1 MQTSK
6 LRYYF
11 QYIHSTIL
19 GVILV
24 FLLTAGITTSVFSMK
39 LSSEHVSDF
48 LKNVDSTNI
57 YYQLFRG
64 ENHFYP
70 KSENGE
76 LSISRLLFQA
86 ATNIKLDDTRT
97 LLGRE
102 LPLLTF
108 YHTDIVVAEKGTTIA
123 NLPFESMPS
132 KDVLE
137 NPKQAD
143 ESKISNEEDPK
154 STEGNKGSAINK
166 DPKTKNVFIYQTH
179 NLESYLPLLKN
190 ASTSDDA
197 ISSDT
202 RVNVVALGS
211 KLTKRLQNNGIGV
224 QHDTTN
230 TNQKLLQRKWS
241 YSASYSVSKEVVASA
256 VNQNQDLKYL
266 IDIHRDSARKASTTA
281 SINGKSYAK
290 LVFVIGRAN
299 SNYEKNEEFSKKLH
313 KALNKKYPGISKG
326 VFAKSRDMGN
336 GIYNQNFSDKAIL
349 LEVGGVDNN
358 EGELNRTIDAFAD
371 VFSDIYWEEN
381 NASKE

>member
-1 MQTSK
+1 MQPSK

-11 QYIHSTIL
+11 QYINTTIL

-24 FLLTAGITTSVFSMK
+24 FLLTAGITTSFFSMK

-48 LKNVDSTNI
+48 LKDVDSTNI

-76 LSISRLLFQA
+76 LSISKLLFQV
-86 ATNIKLDDTRT
+86 ATNIRLDDTRT

-108 YHTDIVVAEKGTTIA
+108 YHTGILVAEEGTTIA
-123 NLPFESMPS
+123 NLPFESTPS
-132 KDVLE
+132 EDILE
-137 NPKQAD
+137 NPKKAD
-143 ESKISNEEDPK
+143 ESKISKEDKKDTKGAGENK
-154 STEGNKGSAINK
+154 S
-166 DPKTKNVFIYQTH
+166 PKTKNVLIYQTH

-190 ASTSDDA
+190 ASNANDA

-211 KLTKRLQNNGIGV
+211 KLTTLLQNNGIGV

-241 YSASYSVSKEVVASA
+241 YYSSYNVSKEVVQAA
-256 VNQNQDLKYL
+256 VAKNSDLKYL

-281 SINGKSYAK
+281 TINGKSYAK
-290 LVFVIGRAN
+290 LVFVIGTGN
-299 SNYEKNEEFSKKLH
+299 SNFEKNAEFSKKLH
-313 KALNKKYPGISKG
+313 QALDKKYPGISKG
-326 VFAKSRDMGN
+326 VFTKSKESGN
-336 GIYNQNFSDKAIL
+336 GVYNQNFSDKAIL

-358 EGELNRTIDAFAD
+358 QAELNRTIEAFSD
-371 VFSDIYWEEN
+371 VFSDIYWQEN